1 MRTAPLAG
9 TNIALPVVGQGTW
22 YLEDAPA
29 AAEMLRLGME
39 LGMTHIDT
47 AEMYGSGRSEAV
59 VGEAIAGRREEVYVV
74 SKVLPGNASR
84 DGTVTACE
92 RSLRALATDYL
103 DLYLLHWPGS
113 HALEDTFG
121 AMENLA
127 RDGKIRAYGVSNFD
141 VSDLRELEQ
150 SVGLGGIVCNQVYYS
165 ALERTAENEVIPW
178 CRERGIATVAYSPF
192 GHGRLPGPGDARA
205 QVLHEVAGRHDVSV
219 YQVALAFVTR
229 HPDVFTIPK
238 AAQAAPVRDNAAA
251 GSLNLELSD
260 IQELEERL
268 PRTPPGTYLP
278 IL

>member
-1 MRTAPLAG
+1 M
-9 TNIALPVVGQGTW
+9 
-22 YLEDAPA
+22 
-29 AAEMLRLGME
+29 
-39 LGMTHIDT
+39 
-47 AEMYGSGRSEAV
+47 
-59 VGEAIAGRREEVYVV
+59 
-74 SKVLPGNASR
+74 
-84 DGTVTACE
+84 
-92 RSLRALATDYL
+92 
-103 DLYLLHWPGS
+103 
-113 HALEDTFG
+113 
-121 AMENLA
+121 
-127 RDGKIRAYGVSNFD
+127 
-141 VSDLRELEQ
+141 
-150 SVGLGGIVCNQVYYS
+150 GLGGIVCNQVYYS

-238 AAQAAPVRDNAAA
+238 AAQAAHVRDNAAA